1 MSLINLAFKFFAS
14 WNFILSSILLA
25 SLHVRK
31 INSLRLL
38 VSKLSA
44 DWGLAVN
51 LAAILLKKRNRF
63 LIVNKVKVNGL
74 MFPK

>member
-31 INSLRLL
+31 INSLRLFS
-38 VSKLSA
+38 VRVFFREKISSR
-44 DWGLAVN
+44 
-51 LAAILLKKRNRF
+51 AILGFTK
-63 LIVNKVKVNGL
+63 IVR
-74 MFPK
+74 